1 MNCKIKEL
9 LINIG
14 GVDIKVIAQHYKA
27 KKFVLVQYL
36 RKNRLFFASQIRIDT
51 NNVGKDFI
59 NNFDIVMAKDIYEI
73 PEQIT

>member
-14 GVDIKVIAQHYKA
+14 GVDMKVIAQHYKA
-27 KKFVLVQYL
+27 KKFILVQYL

>member
-1 MNCKIKEL
+1 MNYQIKEL

-27 KKFVLVQYL
+27 KKFILVQYL

-51 NNVGKDFI
+51 NNIGIDFI
-59 NNFDIVMAKDIYEI
+59 NNFDIVMAKDIYKI
-73 PEQIT
+73 TEQIT

>member
-14 GVDIKVIAQHYKA
+14 GVDIKVIAQLYKS

-36 RKNRLFFASQIRIDT
+36 RKNRLFFASQIRTDT
-51 NNVGKDFI
+51 TNIGIDFI
-59 NNFDIVMAKDIYEI
+59 NNFDILMAKDIYEI